1 MYHETTRSNVW
12 AGEAERQRVA
22 AVFAFRTAD
31 ASQAVLHL
39 RQGAPG
45 TPVWLYSTVP
55 PSAEAAVL
63 CERVFVCSSPW
74 RLLLQAQKH
83 LWPLRAALAIGA
95 WTGGR
100 GNWLLKLSPFL
111 IPPFRVL
118 LLNRSGDFL
127 PGTPRPVTAHFRHVA
142 QEAGHNAEVRA
153 REISGDVWQLLRY
166 HIWRSGTVTRVKD
179 WAGALQLFVL
189 ASVLRI
195 CGYPHRRIFAR
206 LHGDGAVEAPDAAGD
221 PAQGIIHYHHEGP
234 DWNAAAIEELVRAGG
249 ARYLVW
255 HNGSGPGEIDDLL
268 PLFEDGHTFA
278 VSRQSSYRAWK
289 PPLIPTAPFRAL
301 QPAEKTRVLAPVGS
315 RIVVDLRKLAA
326 LGIPDVAHPIA
337 AWMLLFWKAS
347 AAGWH
352 CYSAGQNGALAPQ
365 PDFPAEETAFFLRV
379 VLDKQ
384 WRKLGP
390 RQPLL
395 ARGNIAF
402 SSRTMAPARVSG
414 QDRLKVLLV
423 SPFLPFPLS
432 HGGAV
437 RIYNLCRV
445 LSERVDFILVAVREH
460 QEAVDYEKLHD
471 VFREVYIVDID
482 ETSPAPDALPQ
493 QVRQLECPSLRALI
507 AEICREWRPDLVQF
521 EFTHT
526 AGLRDSAAGVPAIL
540 VEHDI
545 TYGLYRQLAEAEPD
559 RKSRREYERW
569 LAFEK
574 RWLRE
579 YDAVWTVCEADRREA
594 IETGWRHPDRTFN
607 VPNGVDIRRFAPAE
621 QACAPLDILF
631 VGSFRH
637 LPNVR
642 AFEALTSDIMPL
654 VWARFPQAVLRVVAG
669 PRHEW
674 FWKRNR
680 RRNPS
685 GALDPRI
692 QMHGFVE
699 DLRPL
704 YAEAAVVV
712 APLVVSAGTNIK
724 ILEAMACGKPIVS
737 TQPGCS
743 GLELADNADLLIR
756 DGAEPFAAAVCD
768 LLAQPE
774 LRRQIGSRARQT
786 VEERFSWTALAACA
800 MESYRTVSGR
810 EDLGRLPMVNSSRAH
825 TAGR

>member
-1 MYHETTRSNVW
+1 MYQETTRSGVW
-12 AGEAERQRVA
+12 AGKATGAERQRVA
-22 AVFAFRTAD
+22 AVLAFRAAD
-31 ASQAVLHL
+31 ASKAVFHL

-55 PSAEAAVL
+55 PSAETAVL

-74 RLLLQAQKH
+74 RLVLQAQKH
-83 LWPLRAALAIGA
+83 LWPLRAALAVGA

-111 IPPFRVL
+111 IPPFRAL
-118 LLNRSGDFL
+118 MLNSSGDFL
-127 PGTPRPVTAHFRHVA
+127 PGTPRPMAAHFCHVT
-142 QEAGHNAEVRA
+142 QEAEHNAEVRA
-153 REISGDVWQLLRY
+153 REISVDVWQLLRY

-179 WAGALQLFVL
+179 RAGALQLFVL

-195 CGYPHRRIFAR
+195 CAYPHRRIFSR
-206 LHGDGAVEAPDAAGD
+206 LHGDGALEAPDATGG
-221 PAQGIIHYHHEGP
+221 PAQGIVHYHQEGP
-234 DWNAAAIEELVRAGG
+234 DWNAAAIEELVRGGG
-249 ARYLVW
+249 ARYLAW

-268 PLFEDGHTFA
+268 PLFEDGRTFA
-278 VSRQSSYRAWK
+278 VARQSSYRAWK
-289 PPLIPTAPFRAL
+289 PLLIPTAPFRTL

-315 RIVVDLRKLAA
+315 RLVVDLHKLAA
-326 LGIPDVAHPIA
+326 LGVPDVAHPIA

-352 CYSAGQNGALAPQ
+352 CYCAGQNEALARQ
-365 PDFPAEETAFFLRV
+365 PDFPSEETAFFLRV

-414 QDRLKVLLV
+414 PDRLRILLV

-437 RIYNLCRV
+437 RIYNLCRA
-445 LSERVDFILVAVREH
+445 LSEHVDFVLVAVREH

-471 VFREVYIVDID
+471 VFCEVYIVDID
-482 ETSPAPDALPQ
+482 ETAPAPDALPE

-545 TYGLYRQLAEAEPD
+545 TYGLYRQLAEAEPG
-559 RKSRREYERW
+559 RKSRREYGRW

-594 IETGWRHPDRTFN
+594 IDAGWRHPGRTFN
-607 VPNGVDIRRFAPAE
+607 VPNGVDIRRYAPAE
-621 QACAPLDILF
+621 QACAPLGILF

-654 VWARFPQAVLRVVAG
+654 VWVRFPQAVLHVVAG

-674 FWKRNR
+674 FWIRNR
-680 RRNPS
+680 RRNPP
-685 GALDPRI
+685 GRLDPRI

-704 YAEAAVVV
+704 YAEATVVV

-743 GLELADNADLLIR
+743 GLGLADNADLLIR

-768 LLAQPE
+768 LFAQPE

-786 VEERFSWTALAACA
+786 VEERFSWTALAARA
-800 MESYRTVSGR
+800 MESYRTVAGR
-810 EDLGRLPMVNSSRAH
+810 EDL
-825 TAGR
+825 AGASPR